1 MKLFLHLGSLLNDL
15 SQRDQLIFIFLVIAG
30 GKTDFE
36 EDSILSVLSALGGLS
51 LLVTPFLVINLFL
64 SK

>member
-1 MKLFLHLGSLLNDL
+1 M